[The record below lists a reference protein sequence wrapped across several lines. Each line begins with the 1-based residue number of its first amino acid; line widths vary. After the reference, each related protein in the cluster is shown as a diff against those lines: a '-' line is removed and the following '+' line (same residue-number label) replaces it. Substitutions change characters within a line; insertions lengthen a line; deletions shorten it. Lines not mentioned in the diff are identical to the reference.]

1 MQAFLAEWKDADST
15 AAEVVAA
22 RQMLGQLPQSP

>member
-1 MQAFLAEWKDADST
+1 MQSFLAEWKDADPG

-22 RQMLGQLPQSP
+22 RQMLGQFPRNP